1 MSEMFEISEDGL
13 VTIAASTMLGKNAAN
28 RPAISRANLLNT
40 LDKEER
46 YKKDSSIEALISA
59 SISESEKEFYQRM
72 KVEYPR
78 VCQMAEPLT
87 KFQNAVQ
94 YFPHL
99 IDNPGRLLFCAKTDK
114 DGQGGQRRTM
124 AKKNCVSLR
133 RQKTNRAANN
143 F

>member
-78 VCQMAEPLT
+78 VCQMVEPLT
-87 KFQNAVQ
+87 KF
-94 YFPHL
+94 
-99 IDNPGRLLFCAKTDK
+99 
-114 DGQGGQRRTM
+114 
-124 AKKNCVSLR
+124 
-133 RQKTNRAANN
+133 
-143 F
+143 